1 VAVATVPECG
11 WTATSNAPWITISS
25 GGSGTGNG
33 TVQFGVAPTT
43 GPARSGTL
51 TIAGR
56 TLTVNQGSGCTF
68 SINPTS
74 QNLPYFGGPG
84 SVAVTTSAGCTWTA
98 TSAIPWVRI
107 TAGQSGTGPGPVAF
121 TADETPSSLPRSGTV
136 GIAGQTF
143 TVTQDGGP
151 CSFVLNPPSAAMG
164 AAGGAGSFEVN
175 TKDACTWT
183 ATSNDGWLRVTA
195 GGNGAGDGTVRFSA
209 DPNPGPARTGTI
221 VAGGKPFPVTQA
233 AVGTL
238 RN

>member
-1 VAVATVPECG
+1 
-11 WTATSNAPWITISS
+11 
-25 GGSGTGNG
+25 
-33 TVQFGVAPTT
+33 
-43 GPARSGTL
+43 
-51 TIAGR
+51 
-56 TLTVNQGSGCTF
+56 
-68 SINPTS
+68 
-74 QNLPYFGGPG
+74 
-84 SVAVTTSAGCTWTA
+84 
-98 TSAIPWVRI
+98 
-107 TAGQSGTGPGPVAF
+107 
-121 TADETPSSLPRSGTV
+121 V